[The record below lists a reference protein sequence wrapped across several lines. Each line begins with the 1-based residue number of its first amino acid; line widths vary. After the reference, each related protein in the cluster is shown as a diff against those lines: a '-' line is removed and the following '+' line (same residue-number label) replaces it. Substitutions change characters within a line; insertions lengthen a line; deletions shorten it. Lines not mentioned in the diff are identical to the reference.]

1 MAVLELKLHQQN
13 VITEDYISG
22 SMRREDYILLLAAE
36 IKDLKDKLEKS
47 KERQKQL
54 KEDIKDLED
63 EVRSKD
69 AKISDQKTQLADLR
83 IEVSVKDKDIM
94 DAKKTIK

>member
-1 MAVLELKLHQQN
+1 M
-13 VITEDYISG
+13 
-22 SMRREDYILLLAAE
+22 
-36 IKDLKDKLEKS
+36 
-47 KERQKQL
+47 

-94 DAKKTIK
+94 DAKKTIKQRDEEIEDLKQ